1 MMALMVSSNER
12 LCHQE
17 SHSLRQWK
25 GVQSTFKNYSNMMT
39 QAEDNHLVHLSDHSD
54 IINQAIPQNGP
65 DLVAPIISDI
75 PGCHP
80 HNKYHSS
87 SGIHPHRDTTVISE
101 VNIVITT
108 NSELLPRNFPLQE
121 N

>member
-17 SHSLRQWK
+17 SHSLRQWE
-25 GVQSTFKNYSNMMT
+25 GVQYTFKNYSNLMT

-80 HNKYHSS
+80 LSKYRSS
-87 SGIHPHRDTTVISE
+87 SGIHPHQDTTVTSG
-101 VNIVITT
+101 VSIVTPM
-108 NSELLPRNFPLQE
+108 NSALFPRNLPLKE
-121 N
+121 S